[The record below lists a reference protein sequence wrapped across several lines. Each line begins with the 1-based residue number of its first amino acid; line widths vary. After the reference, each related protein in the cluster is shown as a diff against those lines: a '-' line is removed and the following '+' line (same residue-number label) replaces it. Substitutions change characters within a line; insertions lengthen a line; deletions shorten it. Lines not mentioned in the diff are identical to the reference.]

1 MIRLIKK
8 YKIIIS
14 IVFAIVIGILLM
26 RNQETNELDNLD
38 SEEDQQPIEHLE
50 QESDELIESTIMV
63 DIKGEV
69 EKPGVYEIEQ
79 GTRVIDSIDA
89 AGGFTKEADQNQ
101 INLAEKV
108 HDEMVLIVPKLG
120 EESTNPSPVVSH
132 QDNEQKIR
140 LNQATKEEIEQL
152 NGIGPAKAQAIIDFR
167 EENGMFQQVDDLLQV
182 NGIGEKT
189 LENVKEFII
198 IP

>member
-1 MIRLIKK
+1 
-8 YKIIIS
+8 
-14 IVFAIVIGILLM
+14 M
-26 RNQETNELDNLD
+26 RNQQTNELDHLD
-38 SEEDQQPIEHLE
+38 SEKDQQPIEHLE
-50 QESDELIESTIMV
+50 QESDELIESKIMV

-79 GTRVIDSIDA
+79 GTRVIDSIEA
-89 AGGFTKEADQNQ
+89 AGGFTKEADENQ

-120 EESTNPSPVVSH
+120 EESASPSPVASH

-152 NGIGPAKAQAIIDFR
+152 NGIGPSKAQAIIDFR

-189 LENVKEFII
+189 LENLKEFII

>member
-1 MIRLIKK
+1 
-8 YKIIIS
+8 
-14 IVFAIVIGILLM
+14 M